1 MFKVLHLRSSA
12 GFWGPER
19 QIGQLIAPMRGHG
32 FEIEV
37 LVLYRHRP
45 GLPRIHPLVTAV
57 GQQEGQASQINGRW
71 RDLPGNVLA
80 VARKL
85 RSRRYALLHTHEYK
99 SDLIGGLAARLTG
112 VPAVASVRGYTDRT
126 LLLRLYKHI
135 DLRVLRCFDRI
146 LPVADHVRRQL
157 LDAGLPSQRVI
168 TLYDAIDPRSF
179 GIATDTI
186 PVKLWQELGLN
197 GSSKVVSII
206 GRLSLE
212 KGHRYLLEG
221 VGRILERFPETHF
234 LIAGDGPER
243 GRLEW
248 LATRLGVNHA
258 VSFLG
263 YRSDVATIVAV
274 SDVVVLAS
282 LREGCPNALIEAM
295 SLGRPVVATSVGGV
309 PEIARHGETGLLV
322 PPRDPGAIA
331 QAVLRLLRDPAW
343 ASRLGINGRQVM
355 MQGFH
360 IDVLAQR
367 LASVYR
373 ELLEQRVAASS
384 GAFVRR

>member
-1 MFKVLHLRSSA
+1 MLKVLHLRSSA

-19 QIGQLIAPMRGHG
+19 QISQLIAPMRGHG
-32 FEIEV
+32 FEIEA

-45 GLPRIHPLVTAV
+45 GLPRTHPLVTTV
-57 GQQEGQASQINGRW
+57 RQMEGQVSQINDRW
-71 RDLPGNVLA
+71 RDVPGSVMA
-80 VARKL
+80 VVRKL
-85 RSRRYALLHTHEYK
+85 RSRNFVLLHTHEYK
-99 SDLIGGLAARLTG
+99 SDLIGGLAAKLTG

-126 LLLRLYKHI
+126 LPLRLYKHI
-135 DLRVLRCFDRI
+135 DLRVLRWFDRI

-179 GIATDTI
+179 GVAMDTV
-186 PVKLWQELGLN
+186 PVQLRQELGLN
-197 GSSKVVSII
+197 GSSKVVSIV
-206 GRLSLE
+206 GRLSRE
-212 KGHRYLLEG
+212 KGHRYLLES
-221 VGRILERFPETHF
+221 VEQVLERCPETHF

-243 GRLEW
+243 GGLES
-248 LATRLGVNHA
+248 LVTKLGVNHA

-263 YRSDVATIVAV
+263 YRSDVAAIMAV

-295 SLGRPVVATSVGGV
+295 SLGRPVVATAVGGV
-309 PEIARHGETGLLV
+309 PEIARHEETGLLV
-322 PPRDPGAIA
+322 PPRDADAIA
-331 QAVLRLLRDPAW
+331 QAVLRLLRDPTW